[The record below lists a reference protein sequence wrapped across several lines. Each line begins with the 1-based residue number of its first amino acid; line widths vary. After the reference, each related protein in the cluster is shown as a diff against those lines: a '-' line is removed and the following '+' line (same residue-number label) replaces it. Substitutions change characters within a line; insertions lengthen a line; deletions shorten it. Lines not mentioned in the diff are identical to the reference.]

1 MNIQYDEDASGITV
15 RMTGD
20 LNFAANGDF
29 RQVIERLQAA
39 KGRQVTFDLGGV
51 PHIDSVGLGLLY
63 IAKEEIS
70 GAGARIRLKSP
81 QANIMKMLELTE
93 ADADFDIVR

>member
-1 MNIQYDEDASGITV
+1 MNFQYDEDSSGITV

-20 LNFAANGDF
+20 LNFSANGEF
-29 RQVIERLQAA
+29 RQVLERLATA
-39 KGRQVTFDLGGV
+39 KGRQVTFDLAGV

-63 IAKEEIS
+63 IAKEESS
-70 GAGARIRLKSP
+70 GRIRLKSP
-81 QANIMKMLELTE
+81 QNSIMKMLELTE